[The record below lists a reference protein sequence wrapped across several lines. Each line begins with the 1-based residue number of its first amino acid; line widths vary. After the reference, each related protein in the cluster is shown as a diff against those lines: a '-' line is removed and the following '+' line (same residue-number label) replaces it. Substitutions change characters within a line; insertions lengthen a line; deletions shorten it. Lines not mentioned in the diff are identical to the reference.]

1 MELRKIGDSD
11 LLVSAVGLGC
21 NNLAVRCDLEQSRA
35 VVDQAIASGI
45 TLFDTADNY
54 GNRGGSEEFLG
65 KILGARRRD
74 VVIATKFGSP
84 MDDAG
89 LLKGASRRYVMT
101 AVEASL
107 KRLRTDW
114 IDLYQL
120 HRPDPG
126 TPIEETLRALDDLVR
141 QGKVRYV
148 GASNFTAAGVIDAD
162 RIARAHGLHRF
173 VSMQNE
179 YSLLSRNIE
188 HEFIPALS
196 SCGLGLLPYYPL
208 ASGLLTG
215 KYRPGNV
222 PEGSR
227 LATPRP
233 HERAFIADANW
244 PVVTALEQFALSRGR
259 TLLELAFGWLLA
271 QPTVASVIA
280 GATRPEQ
287 VVQNVAASSAFAERR
302 GAEDLV
308 EAGQLALA
316 DPAP

>member
-1 MELRKIGDSD
+1 MELRKIGGSD
-11 LLVSAVGLGC
+11 LIVSAVGLGC
-21 NNLAVRCDLEQSRA
+21 NNFGVRCDLERSRA
-35 VVDQAIASGI
+35 VIDQAIASGI

-65 KILGARRRD
+65 RILGSRRRD
-74 VVIATKFGSP
+74 VVIATKFGSA

-89 LLKGASRRYVMT
+89 LLSGASRRYVTT

-107 KRLRTDW
+107 KRLKTDW

-120 HRPDPG
+120 HRPDPA

-141 QGKVRYV
+141 HGKVRHI
-148 GASNFTAAGVIDAD
+148 GSSNFSAVDVLAAD
-162 RIARAHGLHRF
+162 RVARAHELHRF
-173 VSMQNE
+173 VSTQDE
-179 YSLLSRNIE
+179 YSLLARGVE
-188 HEFIPALS
+188 VELIPALS
-196 SCGLGLLPYYPL
+196 SCKLGLLPYFPL

-215 KYRPGNV
+215 KYQPGDV

-233 HERAFIADANW
+233 HERTFIANANW
-244 PVVTALEQFALSRGR
+244 PAVARLDRFASSRGH

-287 VVQNVAASSAFAERR
+287 VVQNVAAAEWRLSADDA
-302 GAEDLV
+302 A
-308 EAGQLALA
+308 EAGRLALA
-316 DPAP
+316 DAGS

>member
-1 MELRKIGDSD
+1 VEQRKIGNSD
-11 LLVSAVGLGC
+11 LMVSAVGLGC
-21 NNLAVRCDLEQSRA
+21 NNLALRCDYEQSRA

-65 KILGARRRD
+65 RILGPRRAG
-74 VVIATKFGSP
+74 VVIATKFGRP

-101 AVEASL
+101 AVESSL
-107 KRLRTDW
+107 KRLQTDW

-120 HRPDPG
+120 HWPDPE

-141 QGKVRYV
+141 QGKVRYI
-148 GASNFTAAGVIDAD
+148 GASNFSAEEVIAAE
-162 RIARAHGLHRF
+162 RIARTHGLHRF

-179 YSLLSRNIE
+179 YSLLERSVERTL
-188 HEFIPALS
+188 IPALS
-196 SCGLGLLPYYPL
+196 SYGLGLLPYFPL
-208 ASGLLTG
+208 AAGLLTG
-215 KYRPGNV
+215 KYRPGQA

-244 PVVTALEQFALSRGR
+244 PAVARLESFAGSRGR
-259 TLLELAFGWLLA
+259 TLLDLAFAWLLA

-280 GATRPEQ
+280 GATRPGQ
-287 VVQNVAASSAFAERR
+287 IVQNVAAGAWQLS
-302 GAEDLV
+302 AEDIV
-308 EAGQLALA
+308 EAGRIASA
-316 DPAP
+316 GASS

>member
-1 MELRKIGDSD
+1 VELRKIGDSG

-21 NNLAVRCDLEQSRA
+21 NNFAVRCDLEHSRA

-65 KILGARRRD
+65 RILGPRRHD
-74 VVIATKFGSP
+74 VVIATKFSSQ

-120 HRPDPG
+120 HRPDPA

-141 QGKVRYV
+141 QGKVRYI
-148 GASNFTAAGVIDAD
+148 GASNFTAADVIEAD
-162 RIARAHGLHRF
+162 RIARAHDLHRF

-179 YSLLSRNIE
+179 YSLLARNVE
-188 HEFIPALS
+188 HELIPSLQ

-215 KYRPGNV
+215 KYQPGNV

-227 LATPRP
+227 LATPRA
-233 HERAFIADANW
+233 HERVFITGANW
-244 PVVTALEQFALSRGR
+244 PAVTQLEQFALSRQHS
-259 TLLELAFGWLLA
+259 LLELAFSWLLA

-280 GATRPEQ
+280 GATKPEQ
-287 VVQNVAASSAFAERR
+287 VVLNVAAAGWRLSAEELAATGARTSPLRR
-302 GAEDLV
+302 A
-308 EAGQLALA
+308 
-316 DPAP
+316 

>member
-1 MELRKIGDSD
+1 VELRKIVGSD
-11 LLVSAVGLGC
+11 LVVSAVGLGC
-21 NNLAVRCDLEQSRA
+21 NNFGVRCDLEQSHA

-65 KILGARRRD
+65 RILGARRRD

-89 LLKGASRRYVMT
+89 VLKGASRRYVMT

-107 KRLRTDW
+107 KRLKTDW

-120 HRPDPG
+120 HRPDPE
-126 TPIEETLRALDDLVR
+126 TTIEETLRALDDLVR
-141 QGKVRYV
+141 QGKVRCI
-148 GASNFTAAGVIDAD
+148 GASNFTAADVLAAD
-162 RIARAHGLHRF
+162 RVAQTERLQRF

-179 YSLLSRNIE
+179 YSLLARGVE
-188 HEFIPALS
+188 QELIPALR
-196 SCGLGLLPYYPL
+196 SCELGLLPYFPL

-215 KYRPGNV
+215 KYRAGHV

-233 HERAFIADANW
+233 HERTFITNANW
-244 PVVTALEQFALSRGR
+244 PAVARLEQFASSRGR

-287 VVQNVAASSAFAERR
+287 IVQNVAAADWRMSAQDA
-302 GAEDLV
+302 A
-308 EAGQLALA
+308 EAGQLASTDA
-316 DPAP
+316 GP

>member
-1 MELRKIGDSD
+1 MELRKLGGSG

-21 NNLAVRCDLEQSRA
+21 NNFAVRCDLEQSRA
-35 VVDQAIASGI
+35 VVDQAIAAGV

-65 KILGARRRD
+65 KILGPRRRQ

-89 LLKGASRRYVMT
+89 LLKGASRGYVMT

-107 KRLRTDW
+107 RRLRTDW
-114 IDLYQL
+114 IDVYQL
-120 HRPDPG
+120 HRPDPS

-141 QGKVRYV
+141 QGKVRCI
-148 GASNFTAAGVIDAD
+148 GASNFSATQIAEADATG
-162 RIARAHGLHRF
+162 RKYGLQRF
-173 VSMQNE
+173 ASIQNE
-179 YSLLSRNIE
+179 YSLLARAVEGEI
-188 HEFIPALS
+188 IPAMQRYD
-196 SCGLGLLPYYPL
+196 LGLLPFFPL

-233 HERAFIADANW
+233 HERTFIADANW
-244 PVVTALEQFALSRGR
+244 PVVNQLEQFASSRGH
-259 TLLELAFGWLLA
+259 TLLELAFSWLLA

-280 GATRPEQ
+280 GATRAEQ
-287 VVQNVAASSAFAERR
+287 VVQNVAAAGWKLSTDELAQVNRLTAPTGSA
-302 GAEDLV
+302 
-308 EAGQLALA
+308 
-316 DPAP
+316 